1 METLNNFLKSV
12 SDKSL
17 CDWFF
22 SMYVLTLVL
31 GTFQLIHVV
40 IMVSRLFYMKGTGP
54 KVVASVAVIASL
66 IMLAIAV
73 LNSLF
78 IYSQCERS
86 LLRDKSGA

>member
-1 METLNNFLKSV
+1 MEALNKFLKSV

-31 GTFQLIHVV
+31 ASFQVIHLVLT
-40 IMVSRLFYMKGTGP
+40 VSGLFYMKGTGP
-54 KVVASVAVIASL
+54 KVAASVAIITSL
-66 IMLAIAV
+66 ILLGIAV
-73 LNSLF
+73 FNSLF
-78 IYSQCERS
+78 LYSLCNRS